1 MLTLASV
8 RLLCVDEQTILL
20 GNYRK
25 SLPLGLRAMCTR
37 MKLVVGV

>member
-1 MLTLASV
+1 MLPLTSV
-8 RLLCVDEQTILL
+8 RLLCVDEQTIFL

-25 SLPLGLRAMCTR
+25 SLPLGLRAMFAR